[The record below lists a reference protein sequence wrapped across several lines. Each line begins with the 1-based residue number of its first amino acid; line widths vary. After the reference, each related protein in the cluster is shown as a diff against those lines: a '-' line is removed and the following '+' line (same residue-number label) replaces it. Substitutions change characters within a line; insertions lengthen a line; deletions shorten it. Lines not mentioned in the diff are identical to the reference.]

1 LLGDEENRTC
11 PRLAPIHIPNLANP
25 SQTSQSDQLNLNN
38 DIVHPMSSNQMSPST
53 AVRSIFADLL
63 QQCKPNSPPHPK
75 TNKRMRIEGKFG
87 EEITSSNRL
96 NELKQKASK
105 PNPKKRLFESKQTTG
120 TSFATGSGGDP
131 GTTTKRRKLSKQTS
145 EVITLSQAT
154 RAIATFRTLSSG
166 NTVSDQNDI
175 HSPLET
181 QQ

>member
-1 LLGDEENRTC
+1 M
-11 PRLAPIHIPNLANP
+11 PIHIQNLANP
-25 SQTSQSDQLNLNN
+25 SQTSQPDQPNL
-38 DIVHPMSSNQMSPST
+38 DKHVVHPMSSNQMSPSA

-75 TNKRMRIEGKFG
+75 TNRRVRIEGKYG
-87 EEITSSNRL
+87 EEITSTDRL

-105 PNPKKRLFESKQTTG
+105 PNPKKRLFESKQQTS
-120 TSFATGSGGDP
+120 TSFAINSGGDV

-145 EVITLSQAT
+145 EIITFSQAT
-154 RAIATFRTLSSG
+154 RAVTTVRTLSSG
-166 NTVSDQNDI
+166 NMVSDQNGI